1 MAQLSVTPRTA
12 GDVTRLGLAGRITIS
27 VSHLHSLFA
36 GRDTTVA
43 ARVRRRRLQ
52 RARRDLGDPALG
64 AAPVHHIAARRGFH
78 DHSTFTRAFRG
89 AYGMTPREYR
99 RGYTPR

>member
-1 MAQLSVTPRTA
+1 M
-12 GDVTRLGLAGRITIS
+12 
-27 VSHLHSLFA
+27 
-36 GRDTTVA
+36 
-43 ARVRRRRLQ
+43 
-52 RARRDLGDPALG
+52 
-64 AAPVHHIAARRGFH
+64 AARRGFH

>member
-64 AAPVHHIAARRGFH
+64 GPRSTTPPSPAPSVAPTG
-78 DHSTFTRAFRG
+78 
-89 AYGMTPREYR
+89 
-99 RGYTPR
+99 

>member
-36 GRDTTVA
+36 GRDTRVA

-64 AAPVHHIAARRGFH
+64 AAR
-78 DHSTFTRAFRG
+78 STTSRPAG
-89 AYGMTPREYR
+89 ASTTTPPSPAPSVAPT
-99 RGYTPR
+99 G